1 MHFLGHSSIQN
12 KPLGE
17 QECLLCKKV
26 NQRECNISILKS
38 KPFFQAFDFDQLNDF
53 KITPPFL
60 PPVLDLTQMVKKA
73 NTPYENYVSQ
83 DIYKNS
89 NQKIENGLPT
99 GYNRSWA
106 DEF

>member
-1 MHFLGHSSIQN
+1 MTKYLVYNVSVMPYDVFCICSS
-12 KPLGE
+12 KSDA
-17 QECLLCKKV
+17 QE
-26 NQRECNISILKS
+26 
-38 KPFFQAFDFDQLNDF
+38 
-53 KITPPFL
+53 
-60 PPVLDLTQMVKKA
+60 MVKKA